1 MAYRNLK
8 ASETAE
14 TIFDDFLARLEENIN
29 DPKIDRNDLVR
40 NILYEIFYGQ
50 RPNSKQIYSHKHPI
64 AARAVIASF
73 DPSNVKTE
81 VANLTAVDNQYAN
94 PIYIGAVNNVD
105 TAIALYKSKQ
115 KLAGFPKV
123 LAEAKKQA
131 AAFVAK
137 QKK

>member
-1 MAYRNLK
+1 MATWTPGYIAHRAFVK
-8 ASETAE
+8 TV
-14 TIFDDFLARLEENIN
+14 
-29 DPKIDRNDLVR
+29 LVSSP
-40 NILYEIFYGQ
+40 LTTF
-50 RPNSKQIYSHKHPI
+50 
-64 AARAVIASF
+64 SF

-94 PIYIGAVNNVD
+94 PIYIGAVANVD

-131 AAFVAK
+131 AVFVAK